1 MPLIISKATST
12 SSGSPGPFD
21 SMTPSGDMPK
31 ISSAD
36 VSYGTTVTLQPRKF
50 NSRTIFCFLPKSSK
64 TTLKSEPVDTY
75 GVFVETV

>member
-36 VSYGTTVTLQPRKF
+36 VSYGTTVTLQHVNLIHERYFAFTK
-50 NSRTIFCFLPKSSK
+50 
-64 TTLKSEPVDTY
+64 
-75 GVFVETV
+75 VE